1 MDYGL
6 IVGSTRNLGDDI
18 QSLAAKQFLPR
29 IDRFLERD
37 SLNQFKS
44 KNMVKA
50 IMNGWFT
57 HKPDNWPPS
66 PAIDP
71 LFVSF
76 HITPKAA
83 NKMLGQKSIE
93 YFKKHEP
100 IGCRDIYTK
109 KLLESK
115 GIKAYFSGCLTTTLD
130 YGYKNLGKRKTDKIL
145 LVDVYDDVVDLI
157 RTSSSIMEQSEI
169 ISHNYDANII
179 KHIPHILNRVI
190 KHNTLNKLIFSN
202 LGKLRMK
209 IISLMERLKKA
220 EEQLQRIA
228 TAKLVITRRLH
239 AALPAIALGT
249 KVIFIHKDLADPRF
263 KGFLDYLNCYT
274 IPEFKKVFKKFDFE
288 NPPENPNQEKLKE
301 MKLNLVKTVEEFMR

>member
-1 MDYGL
+1 MEYGL
-6 IVGSTRNLGDDI
+6 IVASTRNLGDDI

-44 KNMVKA
+44 KNVVKA

-57 HKPDNWPPS
+57 HRPDNWPPS
-66 PAIDP
+66 SVIDP

-83 NKMLGQKSIE
+83 NKLLGQKGIE

-130 YGYKNLGKRKTDKIL
+130 YGYKNLAKRKTDKIL
-145 LVDVYDDVVDLI
+145 LIDVYDEVLDII
-157 RTSSSIMEQSEI
+157 RKSPSIKEQSETV
-169 ISHNYDANII
+169 SHNHDANIL
-179 KHIPHILNRVI
+179 KHIPPILDRAI

-209 IISLMERLKKA
+209 MISPMERLKKA
-220 EEQLQRIA
+220 EEQLQKIA
-228 TAKLVITRRLH
+228 TAKLVITCRLH

-249 KVIFIHKDLADPRF
+249 KVIFIHRDLADPRF
-263 KGFLDYLNCYT
+263 KGLLDYLNHYS
-274 IPEFKKVFKKFDFE
+274 ISEFKRAFKKFDFE

-301 MKLNLVKTVEEFMR
+301 MKLDLVKTVEEFMR